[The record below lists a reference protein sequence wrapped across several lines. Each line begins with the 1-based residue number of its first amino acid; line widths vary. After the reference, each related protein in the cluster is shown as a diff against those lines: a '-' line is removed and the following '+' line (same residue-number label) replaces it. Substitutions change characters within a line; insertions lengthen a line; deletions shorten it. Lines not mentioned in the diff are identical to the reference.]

1 MSLRER
7 LHEILPDLLPRREE
21 DAIKGTELIARV
33 RGVLGDTYSDR
44 SLRSQFSLLA
54 LEPDSCLAR
63 IENGQGYYL
72 RPAEDNAGN
81 SLHNIFE
88 NEADANREGYDPLHK
103 TLALAVRLYD
113 TMGLGVF
120 LYPVED
126 EESWG
131 HPDLVAVQ
139 WPAGH
144 REESGAYIMDA
155 AADTSATQEATFRA
169 VCVGFAD
176 SAESCRMSFFR
187 ALACGQWAQETELL
201 LIPGPDSPEA
211 EGELAGLASR
221 YGVGIQLLPLHA
233 DMLEALPRADLIF
246 RADADSAR
254 RLLADTLHPRR
265 ILAQPRRRVPLPSVA
280 MPDTEV
286 VSAWVERC
294 LTARR
299 VEAYEQRVAV
309 N

>member
-7 LHEILPDLLPRREE
+7 LHEILPSLLPAREE

-33 RGVLGDTYSDR
+33 RSVLGDTYSDR

-63 IENGQGYYL
+63 IANGQGYYL
-72 RPAEDNAGN
+72 RPEEGSSGN
-81 SLHNIFE
+81 SLHSIFE
-88 NEADANREGYDPLHK
+88 NEADARREGSAPLHK
-103 TLALAVRLYD
+103 ALALAVRLYD

-144 REESGAYIMDA
+144 RDSEGAYIIEADA
-155 AADTSATQEATFRA
+155 DAHAPQEATFRA
-169 VCVGFAD
+169 ICVGFAD

-187 ALACGQWAQETELL
+187 TLACGQWAQETELL
-201 LIPGPDSPEA
+201 LIPGPDSAEVEA
-211 EGELAGLASR
+211 ELAGLAAR
-221 YGVGIQLLPLHA
+221 YGVGVQLLPIGA
-233 DMLEALPRADLIF
+233 DTLELLPRADLIF
-246 RADADSAR
+246 RAETEEAR
-254 RLLADTLHPRR
+254 TLLASTPRR
-265 ILAQPRRRVPLPSVA
+265 VLAQPRHAPPLPLAA
-280 MPDTEV
+280 MPDTDV
-286 VSAWVERC
+286 VRAWVGRC
-294 LTARR
+294 LSAGR

>member
-7 LHEILPDLLPRREE
+7 LHEILPGLLPAREE
-21 DAIKGTELIARV
+21 DAIKGTELISRV
-33 RGVLGDTYSDR
+33 RSVLGDTYSDR

-63 IENGQGYYL
+63 IANGQGYYL
-72 RPAEDNAGN
+72 RPTTGHGNN
-81 SLHNIFE
+81 SLHSLFE
-88 NEADANREGYDPLHK
+88 NEADANREGNDPLHK
-103 TLALAVRLYD
+103 ALALAVRLYD

-120 LYPVED
+120 VYPVEE

-144 REESGAYIMDA
+144 WQEDGTYIISPD
-155 AADTSATQEATFRA
+155 ADTLANASACYRA

-187 ALACGQWAQETELL
+187 ALACGQWAHETELL
-201 LIPGPDSPEA
+201 LLPGPESA
-211 EGELAGLASR
+211 EVEEELAALAAR
-221 YGVGIQLLPLHA
+221 YGVGVEILPIEA
-233 DMLEALPRADLIF
+233 DALDLLPRADLIF
-246 RADADSAR
+246 RAGADAAR
-254 RLLADTLHPRR
+254 KLLASVPRR
-265 ILAQPRRRVPLPSVA
+265 ALALPRHRSPLPLCA
-280 MPDTEV
+280 MPDTDV
-286 VSAWVERC
+286 VRSWVERC
-294 LTARR
+294 LAAKR

>member
-7 LHEILPDLLPRREE
+7 LHEILPGLLPSREE

-33 RGVLGDTYSDR
+33 RSVLGDTYSDR

-63 IENGQGYYL
+63 IANGQGYYL
-72 RPAEDNAGN
+72 RPAEGAAGN
-81 SLHNIFE
+81 SLHSLFE
-88 NEADANREGYDPLHK
+88 NEEDANRKGYDPLHK
-103 TLALAVRLYD
+103 ALALAVRLYG

-120 LYPVED
+120 LYPVEN

-144 REESGAYIMDA
+144 WEADGAYCMEEG
-155 AADTSATQEATFRA
+155 DTDSPCEATFRA

-201 LIPGPDSPEA
+201 LLPGPDSA
-211 EGELAGLASR
+211 EVENELADLASR
-221 YGVGIQLLPLHA
+221 YGVGIQLLPMEA
-233 DMLEALPRADLIF
+233 EALELLPRADLIF
-246 RADADSAR
+246 RAEAEDA
-254 RLLADTLHPRR
+254 RLLLESTPRR
-265 ILAQPRRRVPLPSVA
+265 VLALPRHRCPLPSA
-280 MPDTEV
+280 CLPDTDV
-286 VSAWVERC
+286 VRAWVERC
-294 LTARR
+294 LAAGR

>member
-7 LHEILPDLLPRREE
+7 LHEILPGLLPAREE

-72 RPAEDNAGN
+72 QREDAGSGN
-81 SLHNIFE
+81 SLHSLFE
-88 NEADANREGYDPLHK
+88 TEADANREGNDPLHK
-103 TLALAVRLYD
+103 ALALAVRLYD

-126 EESWG
+126 DESWG

-144 REESGAYIMDA
+144 QDASGTYLLDKGAADA
-155 AADTSATQEATFRA
+155 AQPQEATFRA
-169 VCVGFAD
+169 ICVGFAD
-176 SAESCRMSFFR
+176 SAESCRQAFFR
-187 ALACGQWAQETELL
+187 AIACGQWAQETELL
-201 LIPGPDSPEA
+201 LLPGPDSAEVEA
-211 EGELAGLASR
+211 ELAALASR
-221 YGVGIQLLPLHA
+221 YGVGVQLLPLSA
-233 DMLEALPRADLIF
+233 DTLEMLPRADLLF
-246 RADADSAR
+246 RAEAAEA
-254 RLLADTLHPRR
+254 RLLLESTPRR
-265 ILAQPRRRVPLPSVA
+265 VLTLPRRRSPLPCA
-280 MPDTEV
+280 TMPDTEV
-286 VSAWVERC
+286 VIAWVERC
-294 LTARR
+294 LAAGR

>member
-7 LHEILPDLLPRREE
+7 LHEILPGLLPEREE

-63 IENGQGYYL
+63 IANGQGYYL
-72 RPAEDNAGN
+72 RPAEGSGNN
-81 SLHNIFE
+81 SLHSLFE
-88 NEADANREGYDPLHK
+88 NEADANREGNDPLHK
-103 TLALAVRLYD
+103 ALALAVRHYD
-113 TMGLGVF
+113 STGLGVF
-120 LYPVED
+120 LYPVDD

-144 REESGAYIMDA
+144 WEAGGSYVLTPE
-155 AADTSATQEATFRA
+155 ADEQAQQACYRA

-176 SAESCRMSFFR
+176 TAESCRMSFFR

-201 LIPGPDSPEA
+201 LLPGPESAEA
-211 EGELAGLASR
+211 EEELASLAAR
-221 YGVGIQLLPLHA
+221 YGVGVQLLPIGP
-233 DMLEALPRADLIF
+233 DMLEALPRADHIF
-246 RADADSAR
+246 RARVEEAR
-254 RLLADTLHPRR
+254 ELLAAIPTRV
-265 ILAQPRRRVPLPSVA
+265 LALPRRRSPLPLAA
-280 MPDTEV
+280 MPDTDV
-286 VSAWVERC
+286 VRAWVERC
-294 LTARR
+294 LAAGR

>member
-7 LHEILPDLLPRREE
+7 LHEILPGLLPEREE

-72 RPAEDNAGN
+72 RPGEGKGGN
-81 SLHNIFE
+81 SLHSLFE
-88 NEADANREGYDPLHK
+88 NEAEANREGNDPLHK
-103 TLALAVRLYD
+103 ALALAVRLYD
-113 TMGLGVF
+113 TTGLGVF

-139 WPAGH
+139 WPTGH
-144 REESGAYIMDA
+144 RDAGGAYIIDHGADA
-155 AADTSATQEATFRA
+155 AAATGATFRA

-176 SAESCRMSFFR
+176 SAESCRQAFFR
-187 ALACGQWAQETELL
+187 ALACGQWAQESELL
-201 LIPGPDSPEA
+201 LLPGPDSA
-211 EGELAGLASR
+211 EVETELAGLAAR
-221 YGVGIQLLPLHA
+221 YGVGVQLLPLGA
-233 DMLEALPRADLIF
+233 DELEALPRADHIF
-246 RADADSAR
+246 RAEAAEAAQ
-254 RLLADTLHPRR
+254 LLEGTRRR
-265 ILAQPRRRVPLPSVA
+265 ILALPRPHAPLPLTC
-280 MPDTEV
+280 MPDTAV
-286 VSAWVERC
+286 VTSWVEHC
-294 LTARR
+294 LAAGR

>member
-1 MSLRER
+1 MSLRDR
-7 LHEILPDLLPRREE
+7 LHEILPSLLPAREE

-63 IENGQGYYL
+63 ISNGQGYYL
-72 RPAEDNAGN
+72 RQENGSGGN
-81 SLHNIFE
+81 SLHGLFE
-88 NEADANREGYDPLHK
+88 EEATATREGHDPLHK
-103 TLALAVRLYD
+103 ALALAVRLYD
-113 TMGLGVF
+113 TTGLGVF
-120 LYPVED
+120 LYPLED

-144 REESGAYIMDA
+144 WNAEGAYIMD
-155 AADTSATQEATFRA
+155 DQQEGNSEQACYRA

-176 SAESCRMSFFR
+176 SAESCRQAFYR
-187 ALACGQWAQETELL
+187 TLACGQWAQESELL
-201 LIPGPDSPEA
+201 LLPGPDSEEVVA
-211 EGELAGLASR
+211 ELTELAAR
-221 YGVGIQLLPLHA
+221 YGVGIQLLAVGA
-233 DMLEALPRADLIF
+233 DELESLPRADTIF
-246 RADADSAR
+246 RADSAEAR
-254 RLLADTLHPRR
+254 KLLAGLPR
-265 ILAQPRRRVPLPSVA
+265 ITLAQTRHRLPLPPGP
-280 MPDTEV
+280 MPDTDAV
-286 VSAWVERC
+286 TSWAGRC
-294 LTARR
+294 LAKGR

>member
-1 MSLRER
+1 MSLRDR
-7 LHEILPDLLPRREE
+7 LQEILPSLLPAREE

-72 RPAEDNAGN
+72 RQAEGTP
-81 SLHNIFE
+81 SLHCLFE
-88 NEADANREGYDPLHK
+88 GGDGADREGSDPLHK
-103 TLALAVRLYD
+103 ALALAVRLYD
-113 TMGLGVF
+113 TAGYGVF
-120 LYPVED
+120 LYPVGE

-139 WPAGH
+139 WPAG
-144 REESGAYIMDA
+144 RWEPGGAYVMNDEGALPA
-155 AADTSATQEATFRA
+155 ASFRA

-176 SAESCRMSFFR
+176 NTESCRQAFYR
-187 ALACGQWAQETELL
+187 ALACGQWAHETELL
-201 LIPGPDSPEA
+201 LLPGCDTDGQE
-211 EGELAGLASR
+211 ELVQLAAR
-221 YGVGIQLLPLHA
+221 HGVGVQLLEL
-233 DMLEALPRADLIF
+233 DEQTLDELPRADEIF
-246 RADADSAR
+246 RAAAAEAR
-254 RLLADTLHPRR
+254 ELLATLPRLN
-265 ILAQPRRRVPLPSVA
+265 LAQPRHSHPCPPGP
-280 MPDTEV
+280 MPDTDAV
-286 VSAWVERC
+286 TGWAARC
-294 LTARR
+294 LARRR

>member
-7 LHEILPDLLPRREE
+7 LHEILPGLLPEHAD

-33 RGVLGDTYSDR
+33 RRVLGDTYSDR

-72 RPAEDNAGN
+72 RRAEGNGNN
-81 SLHNIFE
+81 SLHSLFE
-88 NEADANREGYDPLHK
+88 NETEANREGNDPLHK
-103 TLALAVRLYD
+103 ALALAVRLYD

-139 WPAGH
+139 WPSGH
-144 REESGAYIMDA
+144 RDEEGAYIMDS
-155 AADTSATQEATFRA
+155 ADADAPPQQATFRA
-169 VCVGFAD
+169 ISVGFAD

-187 ALACGQWAQETELL
+187 ALACGQWAHETELL
-201 LIPGPDSPEA
+201 LLPGPDAPEV
-211 EGELAGLASR
+211 EEELAGLAAR
-221 YGVGIQLLPLHA
+221 YGVGVQLLPLGA
-233 DMLEALPRADLIF
+233 EALEALPRADLIF
-246 RADADSAR
+246 RAEAEDARA
-254 RLLADTLHPRR
+254 LQEGLPRR
-265 ILAQPRRRVPLPSVA
+265 VLALPRHRSLLPLIA
-280 MPDTEV
+280 MPDTKV
-286 VSAWVERC
+286 VTAWVERC
-294 LTARR
+294 LEAGR

>member
-7 LHEILPDLLPRREE
+7 LHEILPQLLPAHEE

-33 RGVLGDTYSDR
+33 RSILGDTYSDR

-72 RPAEDNAGN
+72 RPAEGSGGN
-81 SLHNIFE
+81 SLHNLFA
-88 NEADANREGYDPLHK
+88 NEEDATREGSDPLHK
-103 TLALAVRLYD
+103 ALALAVRLYD
-113 TMGLGVF
+113 TTGLGVF
-120 LYPVED
+120 LYPLED
-126 EESWG
+126 EESWA

-144 REESGAYIMDA
+144 WDADGAYIMDA
-155 AADTSATQEATFRA
+155 SADSDASPQATFRA
-169 VCVGFAD
+169 VCVGFAN
-176 SAESCRMSFFR
+176 SAESCRMSFYR

-201 LIPGPDSPEA
+201 LLPGPDAAEEEA
-211 EGELAGLASR
+211 ELAALAAR
-221 YGVGIQLLPLHA
+221 YGVGVQLLPLGAHE
-233 DMLEALPRADLIF
+233 LEALPRADHIF
-246 RADADSAR
+246 RADAEEAR
-254 RLLADTLHPRR
+254 ALLAETPRR
-265 ILAQPRRRVPLPSVA
+265 ILSLPRRRAHMPLAS
-280 MPDTEV
+280 MPDTDV
-286 VSAWVERC
+286 VCAWVERC
-294 LTARR
+294 LAAGR

>member
-7 LHEILPDLLPRREE
+7 LHEILPSLLPTREE

-63 IENGQGYYL
+63 IANGQGYYL
-72 RPAEDNAGN
+72 RPAEGTAGN
-81 SLHNIFE
+81 SLHSLFE
-88 NEADANREGYDPLHK
+88 NEADASREGSDPLHK
-103 TLALAVRLYD
+103 ALALAVRLYD

-126 EESWG
+126 DESWG

-144 REESGAYIMDA
+144 WLADGTYIMDA
-155 AADTSATQEATFRA
+155 ATAEAPREATFRA

-187 ALACGQWAQETELL
+187 ALACGQWSQEVELL
-201 LIPGPDSPEA
+201 LLPGPDSAEVEA
-211 EGELAGLASR
+211 ELAGLAAR
-221 YGVGIQLLPLHA
+221 YGVGVQLLPIGA
-233 DMLEALPRADLIF
+233 DTLELLPRADLIF
-246 RADADSAR
+246 RADAEDAR
-254 RLLADTLHPRR
+254 ALLVGTPRR
-265 ILAQPRRRVPLPSVA
+265 VLALPRHRAPLPLAA
-280 MPDTEV
+280 MPDTDV
-286 VSAWVERC
+286 VRAWVERC
-294 LTARR
+294 LSAGR
-299 VEAYEQRVAV
+299 VESYEQRVAV